1 MRNRFAY
8 GAFALLL
15 GFLGV
20 ALQPGRGQE
29 FHVKTHQLTNGM
41 RILLLEDHAIP
52 NIALD
57 FVHRVGSRNER
68 PGITGLSHFFEHMRF
83 NGAKKYGP
91 GMFDRVMEDNGGA
104 NNAYTSED
112 ITVYQDW
119 FPTPALPLIFDLE
132 ADRMRDLDFDPTK
145 VESERGVIE
154 NERRLTVDNNNES
167 LLDEQLMAAAF
178 TAHPYSWPVVGWMT
192 DIKHWKRED
201 LIQYYRTH
209 YAPNN
214 CVMVVVG
221 DFSEETVLKLAREHF
236 ESIPVQAQPAPVT
249 TEEPEQLGE
258 RRVVVNKFA
267 QMPLIEVGYHG
278 PAALNEDYIPMKVL
292 NYILLRGESS
302 RLYRRLVDE
311 EQVATSISGGHS
323 AHLDPFPFKLTIQ
336 PRSEVPPDR
345 IEEVLY
351 EELEQVRMNL
361 VSEVELRKAKNT
373 AVADFYRSMKTISG
387 KADLLGTYE
396 VIFGDYRELFKTV
409 DRINAVTR
417 EDVRRVA
424 IKYFGPKNR
433 TVAILVPEDEDQ
445 TSEAEQSPEAHDKT
459 PSKR

>member
-1 MRNRFAY
+1 MV
-8 GAFALLL
+8 L
-15 GFLGV
+15 GLISA
-20 ALQPGRGQE
+20 ALQQSPAQE
-29 FHVKTHQLTNGM
+29 FQVKTHQLTNGM
-41 RILLLEDHAIP
+41 RILLLEEHTIP
-52 NIALD
+52 NVALY

-112 ITVYQDW
+112 VTVYQDW

-132 ADRMRDLDFDPTK
+132 ADRMRDLDFDPAK

-154 NERRLTVDNNNES
+154 NERRLSVDNNNQS

-178 TAHPYSWPVVGWMT
+178 TAHPYTWPVVGWMT

-201 LIQYYRTH
+201 LIQYYKTY

-221 DFSEETVLKLAREHF
+221 DFSEDTVLKLARQHF
-236 ESIPVQAQPAPVT
+236 ESIPAQEQPAQVT
-249 TEEPEQLGE
+249 TEEPPQLGE
-258 RRVVVNKFA
+258 RRLEVNKFA
-267 QMPLIEVGYHG
+267 QMPLVEVAYHG
-278 PAALNEDYIPMKVL
+278 PAALSPDYIPMKVL
-292 NYILLRGESS
+292 DYILLRGESS
-302 RLYRRLVDE
+302 RLYQRLVDQ
-311 EQVATSISGGHS
+311 EQVATSVGGGHS
-323 AHLDPFPFKLTIQ
+323 AHPDPFPFKLMIQ
-336 PRSEVPPDR
+336 PRSGVQPDH
-345 IEEVLY
+345 IEQVLY
-351 EELEQVRMNL
+351 GELEQIRTNL
-361 VSEVELRKAKNT
+361 VSEMELQKAKNT

-396 VIFGDYRELFKTV
+396 VIFGDYHELFKTV

-417 EDVRRVA
+417 EDLKRVA
-424 IKYFGPKNR
+424 LKYFNPRNR
-433 TVAILVPEDEDQ
+433 TVAILVPEDDDKPKQDEPSRQ
-445 TSEAEQSPEAHDKT
+445 THDET
-459 PSKR
+459 PSAP